1 MRGCEAACHLAAHI
15 GVPYSYANPRGF
27 VETNV
32 MGALNVAQ
40 AAREAGTSLVV
51 HTSTSEVYGT
61 ARTLPMTEEHPL
73 AAQSPYAAS
82 KIGEDKVMESFH
94 RSYALPVVT
103 LRPFNTYG
111 PHQSARAIVPTI
123 VSQALM
129 GSTVRLGSLEPRRDL
144 TYVGDTVAAF
154 VAALNAPETAG
165 QTIHVGTGRES
176 SVRDL
181 VTIVGRALDTEL
193 VVEEDLERV
202 RPSSSEVE
210 RLVAS
215 PQRSREL
222 LGWSPTVSLEVG
234 IATTIDWMRVQAE
247 HFRSQHF
254 VV

>member
-1 MRGCEAACHLAAHI
+1 MVGELHGRSVLVTGAGGFIGSHLSRSLVQSGARVRAFCRYNAYESIGALAWVDPQIRAEIDVVFGDIRDSESVQKAMRGCEAACHLAAHI

-40 AAREAGTSLVV
+40 AALEAETSLVV

-82 KIGEDKVMESFH
+82 KIGADKVMESFH

-154 VAALNAPETAG
+154 VAALNAPETTG
-165 QTIHVGTGRES
+165 QTIHLGTGRDR
-176 SVRDL
+176 SV
-181 VTIVGRALDTEL
+181 
-193 VVEEDLERV
+193 
-202 RPSSSEVE
+202 
-210 RLVAS
+210 
-215 PQRSREL
+215 
-222 LGWSPTVSLEVG
+222 
-234 IATTIDWMRVQAE
+234 
-247 HFRSQHF
+247 
-254 VV
+254 